1 MILEMSYVD
10 VCRQDTCEHD
20 GLSSFLQKFVT
31 IYLQIDS
38 SKRTTED
45 CLKPPVKVLRLQ
57 KLLWGSLAG
66 ILIIRS
72 FPFTQEYHQSIHVI
86 VFNSIGSWYMN
97 EWLVSV
103 EI

>member
-1 MILEMSYVD
+1 MCVD
-10 VCRQDTCEHD
+10 KIHGSMTCIFVIFTE
-20 GLSSFLQKFVT
+20 LSI

-66 ILIIRS
+66 IL
-72 FPFTQEYHQSIHVI
+72 VI
-86 VFNSIGSWYMN
+86 LGPSLLCENITDHF
-97 EWLVSV
+97 VSSYL
-103 EI
+103 IL